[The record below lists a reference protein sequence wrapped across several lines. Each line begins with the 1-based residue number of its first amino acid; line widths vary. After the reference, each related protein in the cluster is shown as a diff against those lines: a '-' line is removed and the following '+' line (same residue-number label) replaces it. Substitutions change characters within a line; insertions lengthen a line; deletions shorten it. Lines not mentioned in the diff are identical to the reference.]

1 MTTSRLLAVLTTVVV
16 GGFVLAGC
24 TSESTATPTPTPSAT
39 AVEATPATTPSA
51 TVTATAAPA
60 PEATPTA
67 PAAPAVDLADPVSWV
82 MSSSGLGPVQLG
94 GSATATIDDLAAAG
108 GPAATRQEACPVI
121 GIEDPAIPF
130 IYFGT
135 ESFDSDVITSVRLGI
150 GSALEEGR
158 PSPTTAEGIG
168 LDSTLAEAQAAYPG
182 LERTGEYNAVEY
194 WGVAPGG
201 DDWLVFTVGK
211 PDLGEGA
218 GMISTISVGD
228 GPVPPSEFCG

>member
-1 MTTSRLLAVLTTVVV
+1 MTTSRLFTALTTVIV

-24 TSESTATPTPTPSAT
+24 TSGSTTTPATPTPSAT
-39 AVEATPATTPSA
+39 SVEATPSTTPSA
-51 TVTATAAPA
+51 SETPA
-60 PEATPTA
+60 PEPTPAT
-67 PAAPAVDLADPVSWV
+67 PAVDLADPASWV
-82 MSSSGLGPVQLG
+82 MSSTGLGPIQLG
-94 GSATATIDDLAAAG
+94 GSATATIDELAAAG
-108 GPAATRQEACPVI
+108 GPAATREEACPVI
-121 GIEDPAIPF
+121 GIDDPSVPF
-130 IYFGT
+130 VYFGT
-135 ESFDSDVITSVRLGI
+135 DSFDSDVITSVRLGI
-150 GSALEEGR
+150 GSQLEADR

-168 LDSTLAEAQAAYPG
+168 LDSTLAEAQAAYPA
-182 LERTGEYNAVEY
+182 LERTGEYNTVEY